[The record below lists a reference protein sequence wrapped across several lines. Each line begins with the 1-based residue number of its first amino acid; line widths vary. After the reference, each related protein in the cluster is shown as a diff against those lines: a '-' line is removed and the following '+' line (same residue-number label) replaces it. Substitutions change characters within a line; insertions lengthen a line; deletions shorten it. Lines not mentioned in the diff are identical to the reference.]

1 MNDRIVFIKNFPNRA
16 FAEQAKDILDRNHI
30 PCVLKSPDVG
40 ILGTTSSA
48 VVHGV
53 DLYVQ
58 EDMKER
64 AYELLNA
71 LFDGI

>member
-1 MNDRIVFIKNFPNRA
+1 VKNQIILIKNFPNRA
-16 FAEQAKDILDRNHI
+16 FAEQAKEILQRNDIH
-30 PCVLKSPDVG
+30 CVLKSPDVG

-58 EDMKER
+58 EENKER
-64 AYELLNA
+64 AFELLNA
-71 LFDGI
+71 LFNGI